1 MHHGRGVDNPVS
13 QVMFYSKRYPNGE
26 QTLYGMLPP
35 LLICPSVCQRAEKED
50 VSLLMPEKFGEI
62 LIQVYTKEERFMGL
76 VQAAY
81 RHVFT
86 SVPIPDAQ
94 SETATI
100 VATPPSTEAPSTPR
114 PLARTPLGV
123 PSAQPS
129 GSFGRTPSRF
139 TTIPPDCQS
148 RSPSMMASRSLKRS
162 REASVELD
170 IDHSPPKRKSLRLAA
185 AGTTK

>member
-1 MHHGRGVDNPVS
+1 
-13 QVMFYSKRYPNGE
+13 MFYSKRYPNGE
-26 QTLYGMLPP
+26 QTPYGMSPP

-100 VATPPSTEAPSTPR
+100 VATPPGTEAPSTPR

-123 PSAQPS
+123 PS
-129 GSFGRTPSRF
+129 GSFGRTPSWF
-139 TTIPPDCQS
+139 ATLPPDCQS
-148 RSPSMMASRSLKRS
+148 RSPSTMASRSLKRS